1 MQPILTIVTVCFNS
15 EKTLKRCMKSVIS
28 QLNDDI
34 EYLIIDGKSTDNTV
48 GLIKEHIRD
57 LDNVGYVSERDN
69 GIYDAMNKGIN
80 MAKGEWIYFLNSDDC
95 IKDNVLQKVINTI
108 KLNKYDCIY
117 GDVEEILEYKNKLYS
132 RVLIADKKI
141 EKLKEG
147 MIFSHQSFFCK
158 KDAIKNC
165 GLFNTY
171 FKVAGDWDLI
181 VRLYLSRYRF
191 YHIDEIIAEFY
202 LGGACNKSHNLERH
216 LVRKRNKLYKIFDNC
231 FIRDIFYTS
240 KRKLGQTLLAD
251 KYDMRRL
258 RFYKLK
264 R

>member
-15 EKTLKRCMKSVIS
+15 EKTLKRCMKSVTT

-34 EYLIIDGKSTDNTV
+34 EYLIIDGKSTDNTIS
-48 GLIKEHIRD
+48 LIKENTKG
-57 LDNVGYVSERDN
+57 LDNVRYISEIDK

-95 IKDNVLQKVINTI
+95 IKDNVLEKIIRNI
-108 KLNKYDCIY
+108 KLNKCHCIY
-117 GDVEEILEYKNKLYS
+117 GDIEEILEYKNKLYS

-141 EKLKEG
+141 EQLKEG

-158 KDAIKNC
+158 RDAIKKC
-165 GLFNTY
+165 GLFNTD

-181 VRLYLSRYRF
+181 VRLYLAEYKF
-191 YHIDEIIAEFY
+191 CHINEVIAEFY
-202 LGGACNKSHNLERH
+202 LGGACSKSHNLERH
-216 LVRKRNKLYKIFDNC
+216 LVRKRNNLYKIFDNC
-231 FIRDIFYTS
+231 FAKDMFYTA
-240 KRKLGQTLLAD
+240 KRKVGQTLLGD
-251 KYDMRRL
+251 KYHIRRL

-264 R
+264 E